1 MYAPQSSIDPALAAL
16 LQTAQMVTPEQ
27 TPTVAAQVAQAA
39 QQKMQPQGI
48 MQGMQGAKQD
58 YAAAAPSMME
68 NMKQQQMQQMVKQ
81 AMQPQPAGIE
91 GLPAPNMQSM
101 AEGGVVG
108 YAGTDGSK
116 VDSQVA
122 QILQKA
128 PAARSPEENDILRA
142 AGVQLEQRQTGDKSG
157 VMALDKYLSSPFIR
171 EAITGGAHKLS
182 NEELR
187 QRPDVGA
194 LTESIFRA
202 FGGNQSDST
211 AQPQAM
217 RPEDA
222 FATPRMDQP
231 QRSTTPPAPPM
242 SPEAQA
248 LMRRQV
254 SRGGPPATAPAP
266 ARVQPAAAAAPAA
279 GIAQL
284 VAPTMDRSR
293 VDSAGKEFST
303 EAARQEA
310 ALRKIASDRE
320 AAIKGMPDLNEQGI
334 ASLRRAEAE
343 RRRLLGIDQSDDS
356 RRRWAGIFRGWG
368 GDRDAYDR
376 ILTGIASRDAAA
388 NQAQLASEQAELKLR
403 EAQQAKALGQ
413 FDRAKALEL
422 EVAELKNKARDDMLK
437 ARQIEAS
444 LASNEYSTKANI
456 YGTDVSARERAADRA
471 QQAMIEGARLKQQ
484 AELNGQTKLA
494 NQINAA
500 NITVSSAIEKMDRD
514 LEKRFGQS
522 NKLFQIMSPEDIQK
536 NPGLA
541 ASYQQ
546 YQRERDNIYKTS
558 VEPAIN
564 HRNRLAAMITSGQDL
579 SKWGELQVNPGR

>member
-1 MYAPQSSIDPALAAL
+1 MYAPQSAIDPSLAAL
-16 LQTAQMVTPEQ
+16 LKTAQMVTPDQ

-39 QQKMQPQGI
+39 AQKMQPQGI
-48 MQGMQGAKQD
+48 MQGMPQAKQD

-68 NMKQQQMQQMVKQ
+68 NMKRQQMQKMVRE
-81 AMQPQPAGIE
+81 AMQPQSAGIE
-91 GLPAPNMQSM
+91 GLPAPNMQGM

-108 YAGTDGSK
+108 YNGEKESEVKSDAEGIKKALALSLGLPLSALAD
-116 VDSQVA
+116 VA
-122 QILQKA
+122 TLPINFLRKQYAEASGRDASLTPAADVIRRYTQANAQESA
-128 PAARSPEENDILRA
+128 PAP
-142 AGVQLEQRQTGDKSG
+142 
-157 VMALDKYLSSPFIR
+157 
-171 EAITGGAHKLS
+171 
-182 NEELR
+182 
-187 QRPDVGA
+187 
-194 LTESIFRA
+194 
-202 FGGNQSDST
+202 
-211 AQPQAM
+211 QPA
-217 RPEDA
+217 PAE
-222 FATPRMDQP
+222 PQP
-231 QRSTTPPAPPM
+231 TPPAPPM

-248 LMRRQV
+248 LTQRQGMRGQP
-254 SRGGPPATAPAP
+254 SAPAP
-266 ARVQPAAAAAPAA
+266 QPRPPAAQAPAKT

-293 VDSAGKEFST
+293 VDTAGKEFEG
-303 EAARQEA
+303 EAKTQEA
-310 ALRKIASDRE
+310 ALRRIAAEKE
-320 AAIKGMPDLNEQGI
+320 AAIKAMPDLNEQGI
-334 ASLRRAEAE
+334 AALRRAEAE
-343 RRRLLGIDQSDDS
+343 RRRLLGIEQSDDS

-376 ILTGIASRDAAA
+376 ILTGIANRDSLA

-413 FDRAKALEL
+413 FDRAKALEM
-422 EVAELKNKARDDMLK
+422 EVADLKNKARDDMLK
-437 ARQIEAS
+437 ARQIESS
-444 LASNEYSTKANI
+444 LAASEFSAKANI

-471 QQAMIEGARLKQQ
+471 QQAQIEGAKLKQQ

-564 HRNRLAAMITSGQDL
+564 HRNRLAAQISGGGSNVQRYD
-579 SKWGELQVNPGR
+579 SQGNPIK

>member
-1 MYAPQSSIDPALAAL
+1 MYAPQASIDPSLAAL
-16 LQTAQMVTPEQ
+16 LKTAQMVTPDQ

-48 MQGMQGAKQD
+48 MQGMQGAKMD
-58 YAAAAPSMME
+58 RAAAQPSMDR
-68 NMKQQQMQQMVKQ
+68 NMQQQQVQQMMRQ

-91 GLPAPNMQSM
+91 GIPAQNMQGMQRM

-108 YAGTDGSK
+108 YSGEEGSEVK
-116 VDSQVA
+116 SDAEGIKRALALALGMPLSAVA
-122 QILQKA
+122 DVASLPINYLRKQYAEASGKDDVSLTPAADAIRRYTRINAQESAEA
-128 PAARSPEENDILRA
+128 PAAQPSA
-142 AGVQLEQRQTGDKSG
+142 AKPSV
-157 VMALDKYLSSPFIR
+157 
-171 EAITGGAHKLS
+171 
-182 NEELR
+182 
-187 QRPDVGA
+187 
-194 LTESIFRA
+194 
-202 FGGNQSDST
+202 
-211 AQPQAM
+211 
-217 RPEDA
+217 
-222 FATPRMDQP
+222 
-231 QRSTTPPAPPM
+231 TPPATPV

-248 LMRRQV
+248 LMQRQGP
-254 SRGGPPATAPAP
+254 RGQPSAPAP
-266 ARVQPAAAAAPAA
+266 RPEGRPAAERIPAA

-293 VDSAGKEFST
+293 VDSAGKDFAT

-310 ALRKIASDRE
+310 ALRKIAADKE

-334 ASLRRAEAE
+334 ASLKRAEQE
-343 RRRLLGIDQSDDS
+343 RRRLLGIEQSDDS

-376 ILTGIASRDAAA
+376 ILTGIATRDAAA

-444 LASNEYSTKANI
+444 IASNEYSTKANI

-471 QQAMIEGARLKQQ
+471 QQALIEGARLKQQ
-484 AELNGQTKLA
+484 AEMNGQTKLA

-500 NITVSSAIEKMDRD
+500 NITVSSAIERMDRD
-514 LEKRFGQS
+514 LEKRFGPTI
-522 NKLFQIMSPEDIQK
+522 KMFQMMPPEEIQK
-536 NPGLA
+536 NPALA

-546 YQRERDNIYKTS
+546 YQRERENIYKTS

-564 HRNRLAAMITSGQDL
+564 HRNRLAAMISGGGSNVQRYDAQ
-579 SKWGELQVNPGR
+579 GNPIK

>member
-1 MYAPQSSIDPALAAL
+1 MYAPQSAIDPSLAAL
-16 LQTAQMVTPEQ
+16 LQTAQMVTPDQ

-39 QQKMQPQGI
+39 AQKMQPQGI
-48 MQGMQGAKQD
+48 MQGMPQAKQD

-68 NMKQQQMQQMVKQ
+68 NMKRQQMQQMVRE

-91 GLPAPNMQSM
+91 GLPAPNMQGM

-108 YAGTDGSK
+108 YAGPDGSQ

-128 PAARSPEENDILRA
+128 PATRSPEENAILRA
-142 AGVQLEQRQTGDKSG
+142 AGIPLEQRQLGEKSG

-187 QRPDVGA
+187 QRSDVGGI
-194 LTESIFRA
+194 TESIFRA
-202 FGGNQSDST
+202 LGGRQSADT
-211 AQPQAM
+211 TPPQAM

-222 FATPRMDQP
+222 FATPRIDQP
-231 QRSTTPPAPPM
+231 QQPPTPPAPPM

-248 LMRRQV
+248 MTQRQ
-254 SRGGPPATAPAP
+254 GM
-266 ARVQPAAAAAPAA
+266 RVQPSAPQPRSPAAQGPAAA

-293 VDSAGKEFST
+293 VDTAGKEFEG
-303 EAARQEA
+303 EAKTQEA
-310 ALRKIASDRE
+310 ALRRIAAEKE
-320 AAIKGMPDLNEQGI
+320 AAIKAMPDLNEQGI
-334 ASLRRAEAE
+334 AALQRAEAE

-376 ILTGIASRDAAA
+376 ILTGIANRDSLA

-437 ARQIEAS
+437 ARQVESS
-444 LASNEYSTKANI
+444 LAASEFASKANI

-471 QQAMIEGARLKQQ
+471 QQARIEGERLKQQ
-484 AELNGQTKLA
+484 AEINGQTKLA

-522 NKLFQIMSPEDIQK
+522 NKLFQLMSPEDIQK

-546 YQRERDNIYKTS
+546 YVRERDNIYKTS

-564 HRNRLAAMITSGQDL
+564 HRNRLAAQVMSGQDL
-579 SKWGELQVNPGR
+579 SKWGELQVKSGR

>member
-1 MYAPQSSIDPALAAL
+1 MNMYAPQSSIDPSLAAL
-16 LQTAQMVTPEQ
+16 LQTAQMVTPDQ

-48 MQGMQGAKQD
+48 MQGMPEAKQD
-58 YAAAAPSMME
+58 YAAAAPSVMQ
-68 NMKQQQMQQMVKQ
+68 NMKQQEMQQMVKQ

-91 GLPAPNMQSM
+91 GLPAPNMQGM

-108 YAGTDGSK
+108 YSGEEGSEVK
-116 VDSQVA
+116 SDAEGIKRALALALGMPLSAVA
-122 QILQKA
+122 DVASLPINYLRKQYAEASGKDDVSLT
-128 PAARSPEENDILRA
+128 PAADAIRRYTRANAQESAEEPA
-142 AGVQLEQRQTGDKSG
+142 
-157 VMALDKYLSSPFIR
+157 
-171 EAITGGAHKLS
+171 
-182 NEELR
+182 
-187 QRPDVGA
+187 
-194 LTESIFRA
+194 
-202 FGGNQSDST
+202 
-211 AQPQAM
+211 AQPSVAK
-217 RPEDA
+217 P
-222 FATPRMDQP
+222 
-231 QRSTTPPAPPM
+231 SVTPPATPV

-248 LMRRQV
+248 LMQRQGP
-254 SRGGPPATAPAP
+254 RGQAPAP
-266 ARVQPAAAAAPAA
+266 APRSEGRPAAERSPAA

-293 VDSAGKEFST
+293 VDSAGKDFAT
-303 EAARQEA
+303 EAAGQEA
-310 ALRKIASDRE
+310 ALRKIAADKE

-334 ASLRRAEAE
+334 ASLKRAEQE
-343 RRRLLGIDQSDDS
+343 RRRLLGIEQSDDS

-471 QQAMIEGARLKQQ
+471 QQALIEGARLKQQ
-484 AELNGQTKLA
+484 AEMNGQTKLA

-500 NITVSSAIEKMDRD
+500 NITVSSAIERMDRD
-514 LEKRFGQS
+514 LEKRFGPTI
-522 NKLFQIMSPEDIQK
+522 KMFQMMPPEEIQK
-536 NPGLA
+536 NPALA

-546 YQRERDNIYKTS
+546 YQRERENIYKTS

-564 HRNRLAAMITSGQDL
+564 HRNRLAAMISGGGSNVQRYDAQ
-579 SKWGELQVNPGR
+579 GNPIK

>member
-1 MYAPQSSIDPALAAL
+1 MYAPQSSIDPSLAAL
-16 LQTAQMVTPEQ
+16 LQTAQMLTPDQ

-58 YAAAAPSMME
+58 YAAAAPSMMR
-68 NMKQQQMQQMVKQ
+68 NMQQQQMQQMVKQ

-91 GLPAPNMQSM
+91 GLPAPNMQGM

-108 YAGTDGSK
+108 FAGDGEFGSYVPNATDELRVEEFNRK
-116 VDSQVA
+116 RQEDYQR
-122 QILQKA
+122 QKA
-128 PAARSPEENDILRA
+128 ANEAYRANIARQKQEEQQRE
-142 AGVQLEQRQTGDKSG
+142 QLEFLETADAPQAAALRQQMEPPQAS
-157 VMALDKYLSSPFIR
+157 Y
-171 EAITGGAHKLS
+171 S
-182 NEELR
+182 NESR
-187 QRPDVGA
+187 VGLA
-194 LTESIFRA
+194 SKPAPVPVKTER
-202 FGGNQSDST
+202 
-211 AQPQAM
+211 
-217 RPEDA
+217 
-222 FATPRMDQP
+222 
-231 QRSTTPPAPPM
+231 PPAPAP
-242 SPEAQA
+242 
-248 LMRRQV
+248 R
-254 SRGGPPATAPAP
+254 PP
-266 ARVQPAAAAAPAA
+266 AAPAA

-284 VAPTMDRSR
+284 VEPTQDRSK
-293 VDSAGKEFST
+293 VDTAGASFLE
-303 EAARQEA
+303 EAKKQETAR
-310 ALRKIASDRE
+310 RKIAADRE
-320 AAIKGMPDLNEQGI
+320 VAIKGMPDLNEQGI
-334 ASLRRAEAE
+334 AALKRAEEE

-376 ILTGIASRDAAA
+376 ILTGIANRDAAA
-388 NQAQLASEQAELKLR
+388 NQAQLNFDQAQLKLR

-413 FDRAKALEL
+413 FDRAEKLEA
-422 EVAELKNKARDDMLK
+422 EVAELYDKANKSKLQAQ
-437 ARQIEAS
+437 QIEAS
-444 LASNEYSTKANI
+444 LASNKYATDASIYNTK
-456 YGTDVSARERAADRA
+456 VSARERAADRA

-484 AELNGQTKLA
+484 AEMNGQTKLA

-546 YQRERDNIYKTS
+546 YQRERENIFKTS

-564 HRNRLAAMITSGQDL
+564 HRNRLAAMVSGGQDL

>member
-1 MYAPQSSIDPALAAL
+1 MYAPQSSIDPSLAAL
-16 LQTAQMVTPEQ
+16 LQTAKMVTPDGND
-27 TPTVAAQVAQAA
+27 TVAAQYAQAA

-48 MQGMQGAKQD
+48 MQGMPEAKQD

-68 NMKQQQMQQMVKQ
+68 NMKQQQAQQMVRE

-91 GLPAPNMQSM
+91 GLPAPNMQGM

-108 YAGTDGSK
+108 YSGKEGSEVKTQAEEDREKIAAALRAIRDEALLPAGAAIAD
-116 VDSQVA
+116 VA
-122 QILQKA
+122 TAIPRGLAGAYNSTVVRAMRAAGLPAGYLPDPTGGDFSSATPFYDRMVRGQAEAPKAA
-128 PAARSPEENDILRA
+128 PAAQA
-142 AGVQLEQRQTGDKSG
+142 
-157 VMALDKYLSSPFIR
+157 
-171 EAITGGAHKLS
+171 
-182 NEELR
+182 
-187 QRPDVGA
+187 
-194 LTESIFRA
+194 
-202 FGGNQSDST
+202 
-211 AQPQAM
+211 PQV
-217 RPEDA
+217 
-222 FATPRMDQP
+222 
-231 QRSTTPPAPPM
+231 TPPSPPM

-248 LMRRQV
+248 LMQRQV

-376 ILTGIASRDAAA
+376 ILTGIATRDAAA

-484 AELNGQTKLA
+484 AEMNGQTKLA

-500 NITVSSAIEKMDRD
+500 NITVSSAIEKMNRD
-514 LEKRFGQS
+514 LEKTFGV
-522 NKLFQIMSPEDIQK
+522 NKKLYDMMKPEDMEK
-536 NPGLA
+536 NPQIVA
-541 ASYQQ
+541 AYKNYLSKSDEIY
-546 YQRERDNIYKTS
+546 RTSVAPAIKERD
-558 VEPAIN
+558 
-564 HRNRLAAMITSGQDL
+564 RLAAMVTSGQDL